1 MKNYRVY
8 YLLNEIHHQTD
19 FSSGPVQ
26 TQEAIRSSAWNAIM
40 KSHPG
45 VTRNEV
51 SIISIEELQ
60 VW

>member
-1 MKNYRVY
+1 MKNYRVH
-8 YLLNEIHHQTD
+8 YLLNGKRHQSD

-26 TQEAIRSSAWNAIM
+26 TKEALRTSAWNAIM
-40 KSHPG
+40 KSHAG

-51 SIISIEELQ
+51 SIILIEELQ

>member
-1 MKNYRVY
+1 MKNYRVH
-8 YLLNEIHHQTD
+8 YLLNDIRHHTD
-19 FSSGPVQ
+19 FISGPVQ
-26 TQEAIRSSAWNAIM
+26 TKEAIRSSAWNAIM
-40 KSHPG
+40 KSHAG